1 MLLPRTFFAAVVV
14 ALFALAPASA
24 RAQSVTVF
32 ASGLEAPTKV
42 VATGKGNL
50 LVAEGGHG
58 PNTGR
63 ISIVDPTGVRRT
75 LVDGLPSAFNLTAE
89 GSPSGPSGIA
99 IRGNTVYV
107 SIAYGDVVDIQAEM
121 AKLRKEKDRLERDLA
136 SKQTRLADEAFRSRA
151 PAEVVRQMEATLSE
165 RRVEY
170 DKLVQRLAQLEKSAG
185 ASAST

>member
-1 MLLPRTFFAAVVV
+1 MLLRRTFFAAIVA
-14 ALFALAPASA
+14 ALFALAPA
-24 RAQSVTVF
+24 RVGAQSVEVF
-32 ASGLEAPTKV
+32 ASGLEAPTKI

-58 PNTGR
+58 ANTGR

-107 SIAYGDVVDIQAEM
+107 SIADGDVLIFFSVLVGITTTRSISRPNWSATSCRIFTFTPCPISVAPVDTCTVP
-121 AKLRKEKDRLERDLA
+121 
-136 SKQTRLADEAFRSRA
+136 S
-151 PAEVVRQMEATLSE
+151 V
-165 RRVEY
+165 
-170 DKLVQRLAQLEKSAG
+170 
-185 ASAST
+185 